1 MNHGDVG
8 CVANVE
14 IANPTAEHCFFFPPS
29 LPCLSRPRRVLNH
42 DLVESVLFFSITE
55 VSMVL
60 SPCFE
65 FVLAHCATLPLLR
78 EGPGRGGFAT

>member
-14 IANPTAEHCFFFPPS
+14 IATPTAEHCFFPPS

-42 DLVESVLFFSITE
+42 DLVVSVLFSFLHYRGFHGL
-55 VSMVL
+55 VSM
-60 SPCFE
+60 F
-65 FVLAHCATLPLLR
+65 
-78 EGPGRGGFAT
+78 